1 MCPRKLNMSARPLDR
16 LPEPYRTELLAD
28 ISLTEV
34 EGRPFSCDAEE
45 QAVRR
50 IEADLANGGRELRRL
65 KVLREDKL
73 QKQRTRGL
81 PLIQVRVPLPR
92 W

>member
-1 MCPRKLNMSARPLDR
+1 MSARPLDR
-16 LPEPYRTELLAD
+16 LPEPYRTELLAN

-50 IEADLANGGRELRRL
+50 IEADLANGGRERRRL
-65 KVLREDKL
+65 EVLREDRR
-73 QKQRTRGL
+73 QRTRGL
-81 PLIQVRVPLPR
+81 PLIQVHNPLPR